1 MLQAMRPIALEA
13 PGEWLFALLMAASPI
28 VGSFWVKPDV
38 TRWIVFGV
46 GVAMVL
52 AVIALGLRPVKV
64 RSASPEP
71 RH

>member
-1 MLQAMRPIALEA
+1 
-13 PGEWLFALLMAASPI
+13 MAASPI
-28 VGSFWVKPDV
+28 VGSFWVTPDV

-52 AVIALGLRPVKV
+52 AVVALGLRPVPDHP
-64 RSASPEP
+64 ASPEP